1 MIKAGFHWRL
11 RSPKWSRKSPYDS
24 VKIKNRSC
32 KLNQKNKNV
41 SISLRLHCL
50 RPSENQIDG
59 VKSGTLDKPTTM
71 HVPTL
76 LCDWFSSSASACDSN
91 NLVFT

>member
-1 MIKAGFHWRL
+1 MKAGFHWRL
-11 RSPKWSRKSPYDS
+11 RSPKWSRKSPYDF
-24 VKIKNRSC
+24 
-32 KLNQKNKNV
+32 
-41 SISLRLHCL
+41 ISLRLHCL

-76 LCDWFSSSASACDSN
+76 LCDWFSSSASTCDSN

>member
-32 KLNQKNKNV
+32 KLSQKNKNV

-71 HVPTL
+71 HDFFVIGLVLPLLLATPT
-76 LCDWFSSSASACDSN
+76 
-91 NLVFT
+91 T